1 MFVSSLLRVGHGEE
15 SGGVELG
22 RERAAVYKAA
32 AGRLV
37 YGCPVKRMCSCSSGG
52 GLDETDN
59 KSAHGKTSKHM
70 TASSSCHL
78 RVPFSP
84 PDDGPVEGGLARSSI
99 HHSRM
104 AGVKLTGTK

>member
-1 MFVSSLLRVGHGEE
+1 MFVSSLLRVRHGEE
-15 SGGVELG
+15 SDGLELG
-22 RERAAVYKAA
+22 RERKAVYKAA

-37 YGCPVKRMCSCSSGG
+37 YECPVKRMCSCSSGG

-59 KSAHGKTSKHM
+59 KSAYGKTSKHM

-84 PDDGPVEGGLARSSI
+84 PDDRPSEGGVARSSI
-99 HHSRM
+99 HH
-104 AGVKLTGTK
+104 AWLALN